1 VDFQFKNFNGNVLR
15 CLLEKTAMQ
24 KMVHKKNIRMDMTN
38 VRILWFVFD
47 WPLSDVIHAKSW
59 NRFTAPTTL
68 K

>member
-1 VDFQFKNFNGNVLR
+1 
-15 CLLEKTAMQ
+15 MQ